1 MAFPYGLLRGF
12 GLTILLFVVPGQTL
26 SQGMATDTRLA
37 RFVCQAYSAVD
48 QKFIGR
54 VLVLEQTSTKS
65 SSIGAA
71 EPGHVDGT
79 NLISEG
85 NAGIVSGEAPF
96 RLRIYTGV
104 SLISNLSSLVD
115 RSPDEVVV
123 EQSDDVGEPDSTE
136 DVRYSEEVSRRSLL
150 MGRTDEEIVFELRNR
165 EASFT
170 AEGHLMDYGGV
181 GVRTGNRFSFRPTG
195 RYLSAKQIDI
205 FLKIS
210 RGVVD
215 SGPGIS
221 SSPENGPYL
230 CKEPAL
236 VSEGMAIGALCEKE
250 YEGQVDLFTL
260 AEPRMLVLRIQRTL
274 EGHGFGP
281 GPIDGILGPRTLS
294 ALWAWKESQGYEPVG
309 FLTYEQL
316 CEFLP
321 EFDR

>member
-54 VLVLEQTSTKS
+54 VLVLEQTSAKS
-65 SSIGAA
+65 SSISAA

-136 DVRYSEEVSRRSLL
+136 DVRSSEEVSRRSLL

-181 GVRTGNRFSFRPTG
+181 GVRTLSIPSFNYQMTP
-195 RYLSAKQIDI
+195 
-205 FLKIS
+205 KIS
-210 RGVVD
+210 LNTRCSISISENLSINGQTRSSD
-215 SGPGIS
+215 QLGIWS
-221 SSPENGPYL
+221 YNINP
-230 CKEPAL
+230 
-236 VSEGMAIGALCEKE
+236 
-250 YEGQVDLFTL
+250 
-260 AEPRMLVLRIQRTL
+260 
-274 EGHGFGP
+274 
-281 GPIDGILGPRTLS
+281 
-294 ALWAWKESQGYEPVG
+294 
-309 FLTYEQL
+309 
-316 CEFLP
+316 
-321 EFDR
+321 